1 MKKTQAEGT
10 SCYESDNGLVT
21 VYGEDGEMIANANF

>member
-10 SCYESDNGLVT
+10 SCYEFDTGLVT